1 MDVAMLHVAQV
12 SNDMIMFYISSEH
25 VLCIVQCANAMLRY
39 IVYPAMP
46 CDGLFLVSGS
56 AFGRDFVE

>member
-1 MDVAMLHVAQV
+1 MHVAQV
-12 SNDMIMFYISSEH
+12 SNDIIMFYISSEH
-25 VLCIVQCANAMLRY
+25 VHCAMCNVPMLRY

-56 AFGRDFVE
+56 AFGGDFVE